1 MHLNPASSFRFANN
15 LENKFRTV
23 SLYMNRFHFRF
34 DVCLVLRLYKSK
46 KICTEKSRHVL
57 LHLSMHIHVCLFSLT
72 SKNILTLPL
81 IFTYIP
87 LFTYMQIPLFTKM
100 SYSLSLSHTLYPSL
114 SISISLPS
122 TLWHTV
128 TNNWRSWCK
137 NKASTPVTKIV
148 LVEFHIFL
156 YIVDRSVQRSDKLN
170 AFIRIFAPMHCDLWE
185 EESAMS
191 RTRLGFCSK
200 I

>member
-57 LHLSMHIHVCLFSLT
+57 LHLSMHVCLFSLT

-100 SYSLSLSHTLYPSL
+100 SYSLSLSHSLSL
-114 SISISLPS
+114 SIY
-122 TLWHTV
+122 
-128 TNNWRSWCK
+128 
-137 NKASTPVTKIV
+137 
-148 LVEFHIFL
+148 L
-156 YIVDRSVQRSDKLN
+156 YISSVHTLTY
-170 AFIRIFAPMHCDLWE
+170 CD
-185 EESAMS
+185 
-191 RTRLGFCSK
+191 
-200 I
+200 

>member
-23 SLYMNRFHFRF
+23 SLYMNRFHFRC

-81 IFTYIP
+81 IFIYIP

-100 SYSLSLSHTLYPSL
+100 SYSLSLSL
-114 SISISLPS
+114 SIPLYLSLYLFRPHSDILWLIIEDPGAKIRRVHLLQKLYLSSFIYFYTSSIDRCKDQTSS
-122 TLWHTV
+122 M
-128 TNNWRSWCK
+128 RS
-137 NKASTPVTKIV
+137 
-148 LVEFHIFL
+148 
-156 YIVDRSVQRSDKLN
+156 
-170 AFIRIFAPMHCDLWE
+170 
-185 EESAMS
+185 
-191 RTRLGFCSK
+191 
-200 I
+200 